1 MDDSARTVPGRAPH
15 AMESE
20 DPPPCSFS
28 QCVERVGSGVCIVG
42 GSGLRAWR
50 LCLEA
55 VLKSAGS
62 PDLVPLV
69 CLGEC
74 MSLLSTHTHR

>member
-20 DPPPCSFS
+20 DSPPCSFS